1 MVAYPMRDTKLEI
14 IPLHRDKMVLITSVD
29 HPFVH
34 KKSIHLKDL
43 NGQKFVGF
51 ETGTPTRKAVDKL
64 FLDND
69 IEVDMVM
76 EFDNVET
83 VKRAVEINNGVSL
96 VPSRTVAQEV
106 SAHSIVKII
115 PVDIELYRPIAAIVK
130 RDKPLSP
137 AMREFI
143 AALKNSGDDEE

>member
-1 MVAYPMRDTKLEI
+1 MWI
-14 IPLHRDKMVLITSVD
+14 IPSST
-29 HPFVH
+29 
-34 KKSIHLKDL
+34 
-43 NGQKFVGF
+43 KFVGF
-51 ETGTPTRKAVDKL
+51 ESGTPTRKAVDKL

-130 RDKPLSP
+130 REKPLSP

-143 AALKNSGDDEE
+143 AALKNSGEDEE